1 MRIRAVANRGAKDIV
16 WALVLNLTMKVAM
29 NGTLVPPKKSLDR
42 IITKMLMN
50 NTINMTSI

>member
-1 MRIRAVANRGAKDIV
+1 MRIRAVVNRGAKDIV

-29 NGTLVPPKKSLDR
+29 KGTLVPPKKSLDR